1 MIKNKVGTENK
12 AMQAPKICFQ
22 EFIKQQQQDQE
33 QDKDEGVKD
42 LSMSK
47 SAIMENILK
56 QANLLKQV
64 PQRWESLKNS
74 YILWTQP
81 SVQMRVVWGRVRGRV
96 QRPDLEP
103 WPGGVRV
110 LWWPVLLPAQAAG
123 VQTGGEEAARS
134 AATSLHLSLAS
145 LAGVQQEAEAECEAW
160 PPPQDVSSLQGQTEV
175 ISSLSGAQ
183 KTSAPAFCPPG
194 P

>member
-1 MIKNKVGTENK
+1 MTHPGDMIKNKVGTENK

-64 PQRWESLKNS
+64 PQR
-74 YILWTQP
+74 
-81 SVQMRVVWGRVRGRV
+81 
-96 QRPDLEP
+96 
-103 WPGGVRV
+103 
-110 LWWPVLLPAQAAG
+110 
-123 VQTGGEEAARS
+123 
-134 AATSLHLSLAS
+134 
-145 LAGVQQEAEAECEAW
+145 
-160 PPPQDVSSLQGQTEV
+160 
-175 ISSLSGAQ
+175 
-183 KTSAPAFCPPG
+183 
-194 P
+194 